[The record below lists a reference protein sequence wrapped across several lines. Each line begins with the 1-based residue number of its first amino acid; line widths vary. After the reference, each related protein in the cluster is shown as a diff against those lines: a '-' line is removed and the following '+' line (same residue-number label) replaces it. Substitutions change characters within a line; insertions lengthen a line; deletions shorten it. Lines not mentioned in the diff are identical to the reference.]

1 MAGDATDELEGRWK
15 GWGERL
21 GGMPP
26 KRRKA
31 APKQQS
37 KKKVA
42 APAGVKAIAKASPPR
57 TEFAPQT
64 AAELERDGP
73 RPYTPAEIFT
83 VHNLEA
89 YRIHREQLIPLHSG
103 LGESCAELLRSAKG
117 RQRLVVNAGKPSAT
131 NPNAG
136 ECFHADFGFTPKDA
150 EVYELEWHEPRPLT
164 ATLGPSV
171 YCSAA
176 DALAR
181 YAGGKALA
189 DSAELF
195 MILFLNGG
203 ESKLAP
209 APLGG
214 EEASFGYRKQ
224 RARILNNLQKMFL
237 VCPMHVRAT
246 VDASGWPNAPGSA
259 EPLVTPMMLGCFAS
273 IVADKREGAPARDA
287 SICGYHD
294 QCRLHILPRAHVRKI
309 RQLIAYFK
317 LESRLP
323 SVWNSLEDGQVNLA
337 AHRQRELDRIRKQ
350 HPGLVV
356 QSEEWKE
363 RHATMLLGKPWV
375 QRCNLSFPAGEV
387 HKYEDGSGAPPRPV
401 LVPLVRG
408 GVEERNGVPWL
419 YLDEEDDSA
428 HAWAVRDALV
438 RIAGRTPKR
447 RASPKEDAAT
457 IDLLTRELANADA
470 RLAAWENGFE
480 RVVRAFPGAI
490 DHV

>member
-1 MAGDATDELEGRWK
+1 MPAT
-15 GWGERL
+15 
-21 GGMPP
+21 

-31 APKQQS
+31 SPKPATKKIASAVAKKIAAPKP
-37 KKKVA
+37 K
-42 APAGVKAIAKASPPR
+42 PR
-57 TEFAPQT
+57 KEFAPQT
-64 AAELERDGP
+64 AAELDRDGP

-89 YRIHREQLIPLHSG
+89 YRIDREQLIPLHLG
-103 LGESCAELLRSAKG
+103 LGESYAELLRSAKG

-136 ECFHADFGFTPKDA
+136 ACFHADFGFTPKDA
-150 EVYELEWHEPRPLT
+150 EVYELEWHEPKPLT

-181 YAGGKALA
+181 YAGGKALT

-203 ESKLAP
+203 ESKLPP
-209 APLGG
+209 APKGF
-214 EEASFGYRKQ
+214 EEASFEYRKQ
-224 RARILNNLQKMFL
+224 RTRILNNLQKMFL

-246 VDASGWPNAPGSA
+246 VDESGWPNAPESI

-273 IVADKREGAPARDA
+273 IVSDKREGAPARNA

-309 RQLIAYFK
+309 KQLVTYFR
-317 LESRLP
+317 LGDRLP
-323 SVWNSLEDGQVNLA
+323 PVWDNLEDGQVDLA
-337 AHRQRELDRIRKQ
+337 AHRQREADRIRARY
-350 HPGLVV
+350 PGLVA
-356 QSEEWKE
+356 QSGEWKE
-363 RHATMLLGKPWV
+363 RHAAMLLGKPWV
-375 QRCNLSFPAGEV
+375 QRCNLEHPTGEV
-387 HKYEDGSGAPPRPV
+387 HDDGSGGAPRPV

-408 GVEERNGVPWL
+408 GAEERNGVPWL
-419 YLDEEDDSA
+419 YLDEEDDSE
-428 HAWAVRDALV
+428 HAWTVRDALV

-447 RASPKEDAAT
+447 RASPMEDAAT
-457 IDLLTRELANADA
+457 IELLTRELADADA
-470 RLAAWENGFE
+470 RLAAWEAGFA
-480 RVVRAFPGAI
+480 RVVRAFPDAI
-490 DHV
+490 DYV

>member
-1 MAGDATDELEGRWK
+1 
-15 GWGERL
+15 
-21 GGMPP
+21 MPP

-31 APKQQS
+31 MPKQQS

-42 APAGVKAIAKASPPR
+42 APAGVKAIAKAFPPR
-57 TEFAPQT
+57 KEFVPQT
-64 AAELERDGP
+64 PAEVVRDGP
-73 RPYTPAEIFT
+73 RPKAPAEIFT

-89 YRIHREQLIPLHSG
+89 YRIDREQLIPLHLG
-103 LGESCAELLRSAKG
+103 LGDSYAELLRSAKG

-136 ECFHADFGFTPKDA
+136 ACFHADFGFTPKDA
-150 EVYELEWHEPRPLT
+150 EVYELEWHEPKPLT

-181 YAGGKALA
+181 YAGGKALT

-203 ESKLAP
+203 ESKLPP
-209 APLGG
+209 APKGG
-214 EEASFGYRKQ
+214 EEASFEYRKQ
-224 RARILNNLQKMFL
+224 RTRILNNLQKMFL

-246 VDASGWPNAPGSA
+246 VDGSGWPNAPGSID
-259 EPLVTPMMLGCFAS
+259 PLVTPMMLGCFAS
-273 IVADKREGAPARDA
+273 IVADKREGAPARNA

-309 RQLIAYFK
+309 KQLVAYFK
-317 LESRLP
+317 LGDRLP
-323 SVWNSLEDGQVNLA
+323 PVWDNLEDGQVNLA
-337 AHRQRELDRIRKQ
+337 AHRQRELDRIRTQ
-350 HPGLVV
+350 YPGLVV

-375 QRCNLSFPAGEV
+375 QRCNLAFPSGEM

-408 GVEERNGVPWL
+408 GAEERNGVPWL
-419 YLDEEDDSA
+419 YIDEEDDSA
-428 HAWAVRDALV
+428 HAWTVRDALV

-447 RASPKEDAAT
+447 RVSPKEDAVT
-457 IDLLTRELANADA
+457 IDALTRELRVADEA
-470 RLAAWENGFE
+470 LAQWKAYAKQLVDVGVEHGIDASRLSYSGILPSRQKGE
-480 RVVRAFPGAI
+480 
-490 DHV
+490 